1 MQKLIAHDP
10 RRRTGLLVAALV
22 PAFALLLMFG
32 STASAEVKYEF
43 SFGSEGTGAGQ
54 FKEPASITQN
64 TTTGDIYIADRQNN
78 RIQKFDEQGHFLEAW
93 GFDVVASGPDDKPVV
108 DEVQRVTI
116 KAVDGTFSLTY
127 GADTTPQLDFD
138 SEAGEVEAALNALPS
153 ISTGG
158 GSVSVTGGPGNAT
171 GSDPYVVTF
180 GGTLAG
186 SDHPEL
192 SIDRTRLARPVGS
205 QLSCKGTARYVIAE
219 GTFTFRWLRNGVPIE
234 GATSSTYTTTGA
246 DSGKAIQCEVEAT
259 YENDEPFQHGWAT
272 HSDYVLVGSTPS
284 PAPPLPPAAIPSPSG
299 PALIGS
305 AGGHLTCNAGTW
317 GNGPTSYRYQ
327 WYGHFAELADVTSAS
342 NTNELTL
349 SENDLGAGAIFQC
362 KVTATN
368 AGGSAVMWSD
378 LKETEPFGPPRGGV
392 FSFEYPGTEVA
403 QVGGTSTVSTKVNG
417 GAQFEVCK
425 PTDTC
430 KAGAE
435 GPSMGQFSKPRGVA
449 VDNSPGGNG
458 DIYIQDDQNYRVQKL
473 TSAGAPILEI
483 GRDVNQ
489 ITGDNLCVVASGDDC
504 SAGTKAID
512 LEPGGFGGWPC
523 PSGAP
528 EFCEFGVKIIG
539 YDEMG
544 NTVAVD
550 PNNGNLY
557 VVDTWEN
564 GFVPWDG
571 RMQAFDSSGQFF
583 GQARGPK
590 FAGPIDP
597 IAVAVDREGLIYVVD
612 TAESL
617 AVDIF
622 EESEFTPEGTQR
634 GFADRRQIDEDAT
647 AKHVAADPTSDKVWV
662 LDRNISDFEF
672 GGQNH
677 VCGETSNISPRRALI
692 AYDHLGHELDCSVPQ
707 GLGAITTGSG
717 LAITTNGFAFV
728 SIRKSNKINVYRL
741 PEETAPTAAGGAVS
755 QITQKSIQMH
765 GEVGPG
771 FEPTEWGFEYGTS
784 PCSSSTCTKVTGGT
798 AYGLK
803 MREVETSISS
813 LEPGTKY
820 YYRTFA
826 TNPIGT
832 DVGPEHTFTTFPF
845 IDLVNDPCENALA
858 RKQTRAA
865 GLLDCRAYELASAGF
880 TGGYDVISDL
890 APGQTPFEGFPD
902 APGKVL
908 YAVKDGGIPGTGAPT
923 NRGPDPYV
931 AVRDAGGERWVT
943 KYVGVPSDVTPTT
956 GPFSSAPSDAAAS
969 LDAFAFGGPDICD
982 PCFGDGSS
990 GIPVRMPNGDL
1001 VQGMTGSNPDSSAV
1015 PAGYIGNPMSSDG
1028 THLVFGTTSQL
1039 EPEGNNNG
1047 DVTIYDRNLEA
1058 GTTQVVSTD
1067 DEGDTLTGPGIGELD
1082 ISANGSRIVVG
1093 KRISTDGQGNMY
1105 WHPYMHIG
1113 SSPDS
1118 VDLAPGTT
1126 TGVLYAGMSSD
1137 GTRVFYSTKD
1147 SLVSG
1152 DTDTSADIYEVDVAG
1167 AGSVTPKLISV
1178 GPGGPSNDDGCDPL
1192 GLPTTWNSVSGSGKC
1207 GAVPLAG
1214 GAGVAADG
1222 TAYFLS
1228 PEQLAGGEGEAGA
1241 ANLYVIRP
1249 GDSSPSFVATIDSA
1263 TGHAPP
1269 PPPNHPVVNG
1279 SLITGLS
1286 NPTTLAVDQSNGDI
1300 YVEELGS
1307 NSVSRYT
1314 AAGAAK
1320 NFTEGPNAGTNELTG
1335 QGFSTEGAGQIAV
1348 DSSGGLMN
1356 GNLYT
1361 TNVSGGKVNVYSNT
1375 GALLGELTGLS
1386 APCGIA
1392 VENSTGALYVS
1403 EASAQR
1409 ISRYL
1414 PTSAPSPT
1422 VSNANYSAKA
1432 IKVEGG
1438 VACQLAA
1445 DNAGHVYS
1453 TGFETGRVK
1462 KYEASEFEATAQLRE
1477 GVEFKSQG
1485 SVPPAHA
1492 VYADPASNELYVD
1505 TGSKVVIFDP
1515 AGNKLKEFGAGS
1527 ISGYG
1532 GVAVNGGAGAGQGPR
1547 AHHAYVVNGTS
1558 IAEFGIEPD
1567 TYEPIDDPAVVH
1579 AVDDNEVH
1587 RWSDFQTTPD
1597 GRYAL
1602 LSSIQPSLNPAYD
1615 NAGFRMV
1622 YRYDAQNGAL
1632 DCVSCVP
1639 TEGPPIGDAGLP
1651 RYGLGITND
1660 GRAFFNSTDQL
1671 VMRDTNQKL
1680 DAYEWEEGEL
1690 SLISTGFSSAPS
1702 SLLTVTRDGTDAF
1715 FFTREVLVSDDHNGE
1730 TMKVYDAR
1738 AKGGFFKLPQ
1748 GLPCAA
1754 SDECHGPSSQAA
1766 PPPNIGTHEGKGPRV
1781 NKNGKRCKKGQVRK
1795 NGKCKKKK
1803 RKRKRHQRKHHRTA
1817 GHGKGGRR

>member
-1 MQKLIAHDP
+1 MTELLMAHTAC
-10 RRRTGLLVAALV
+10 RSTGLLTAALAS
-22 PAFALLLMFG
+22 AFALLLLF
-32 STASAEVKYEF
+32 SASATADVKYEF

-54 FKEPASITQN
+54 FKEPASISQN

-78 RIQKFDEQGHFLEAW
+78 RIQKFDEEGHFLEAW
-93 GFDVVASGPDDKPVV
+93 GFDVVASGPDNKPSA

-116 KAVDGTFSLTY
+116 KAVDGTFSLSFGT
-127 GADTTPQLDFD
+127 DTTPQLEFD
-138 SEAGEVEAALNALPS
+138 ASAGEVESALDALPS

-158 GSVSVTGGPGNAT
+158 GSVSVSGGPGDAS
-171 GSDPYVVTF
+171 GSNPYVITF

-186 SDHPEL
+186 ADHPEL
-192 SIDRTRLARPVGS
+192 TIDRTRLARPVGS
-205 QLSCKGTARYVIAE
+205 QLQCKGTARYVIAE
-219 GTFTFRWLRNGVPIE
+219 GTFDFRWLRNGVPIE
-234 GATSSTYTTTGA
+234 GATGPTYTATAA
-246 DSGKAIQCEVEAT
+246 DSGKAVQCEVEAT

-272 HSDYVLVGSTPS
+272 HSDYALIGSTPA
-284 PAPPLPPAAIPSPSG
+284 PPPPLPPAEIASPSG
-299 PALIGS
+299 PAEIGA
-305 AGGHLTCNAGTW
+305 AGGHLTCDAGTW
-317 GNGPTSYRYQ
+317 QNGPTSYRYQ
-327 WYGHFAELADVTSAS
+327 WFGHFAEIADVTSAS

-368 AGGSAVMWSD
+368 AGGSAVMWSH
-378 LKETEPFGPPRGGV
+378 LKLTEPHGPPTGGV
-392 FSFEYPGTEVA
+392 FSFEYPGTEVS

-417 GAQFEVCK
+417 GAQFEICK

-430 KAGAE
+430 KAGLE
-435 GPSMGQFSKPRGVA
+435 GPAMGQFSKPRGVA

-458 DIYIQDDQNYRVQKL
+458 AIYVGDDRNYRIQKL
-473 TSAGAPILEI
+473 TATGAPILAI

-489 ITGDNLCVVASGDDC
+489 ITGANLCVVASGDDC
-504 SAGTKAID
+504 SAGSKATD
-512 LEPGGFGGWPC
+512 LEPAAFGGWPC
-523 PSGAP
+523 PSGSG
-528 EFCEFGVKIIG
+528 EFCEFGTKSVG
-539 YDEMG
+539 YDELG
-544 NTVAVD
+544 DTVAVD

-571 RMQAFDSSGQFF
+571 RMQAFDSSGHFF
-583 GQARGPK
+583 GQARGPT
-590 FAGPIDP
+590 FGDPIDP

-612 TAESL
+612 YSENL

-634 GFADRRQIDEDAT
+634 GFADRRNIDEDAT
-647 AKHVAADPTSDKVWV
+647 AKHAAADPTSDKIWV

-672 GGQNH
+672 QGQNH
-677 VCGETSNISPRRALI
+677 VCGESSNLTPRRALI
-692 AYDHLGHELDCSVPQ
+692 AYDHLGHELDCAVPQ

-717 LAITTNGFAFV
+717 LVVTTGGLALV

-741 PEETAPTAAGGAVS
+741 PEETAPTAGGGAVS
-755 QITQKSIQMH
+755 AITQKSAQMH
-765 GEVGPG
+765 GDVGPG

-784 PCSSSTCTKVTGGT
+784 PCSSSTCSKVTGGT

-803 MREVETSISS
+803 VRAIETSVPG
-813 LEPGTKY
+813 LQPGTKY

-826 TNPIGT
+826 TNPLGT
-832 DVGPEHTFTTFPF
+832 DAGPEHTFTTFPF
-845 IDLVNDPCENALA
+845 IDLVHDACGNALA

-880 TGGYDVISDL
+880 TGGYDVVSDL
-890 APGQTPFEGFPD
+890 APGQIPFEGFPD

-908 YAVKDGGIPGTGAPT
+908 YAVKDGGIPGTGSPT

-931 AVRDAGGERWVT
+931 AVRDAVNERWVT

-956 GPFSSAPSDAAAS
+956 GPFSSAPSDAASS
-969 LDAFAFGGPDICD
+969 LDAFAFGGPDICN

-990 GIPVRMPNGDL
+990 GIPVRLPDGEL
-1001 VQGMTGSNPDSSAV
+1001 VQGMTGSNPDPNAV
-1015 PAGYIGNPMSSDG
+1015 PAGYVANQMSSDG

-1039 EPEGNNNG
+1039 ESAGNNNG
-1047 DVTIYDRNLEA
+1047 DVTIYDRNLVA

-1067 DEGDTLTGPGIGELD
+1067 DEGHTMTGPGIGELD
-1082 ISANGSRIVVG
+1082 ISADGSRIVVG
-1093 KRISTDGQGNMY
+1093 KKVSTDGQGNTY

-1147 SLVSG
+1147 KLVPA
-1152 DTDTSADIYEVDVAG
+1152 DTDTSADIYEADVTG
-1167 AGSVTPKLISV
+1167 TGPITPRLISV
-1178 GPGGPSNDDGCDPL
+1178 GTGGPSNDDSCEPL
-1192 GLPTTWNSVSGSGKC
+1192 GLPNSWNSVSGSGKC

-1228 PEQLAGGEGEAGA
+1228 PEQLTGGEGEAGA
-1241 ANLYVIRP
+1241 ANLYVMRP

-1269 PPPNHPVVNG
+1269 PPPNHPVVNN

-1286 NPTTLAVDQSNGDI
+1286 NPTALAVDQNNGDI
-1300 YVEELGS
+1300 YVEEFG
-1307 NSVSRYT
+1307 NESVSRYT
-1314 AAGAAK
+1314 ATGTAK
-1320 NFTEGPNAGTNELTG
+1320 EFTEGPGAGTNELTG
-1335 QGFSTEGAGQIAV
+1335 QGWPAEGAAQIAV

-1356 GNLYT
+1356 GNLYST
-1361 TNVSGGKVNVYSNT
+1361 DLSGGALRVYSNT
-1375 GALLGELTGLS
+1375 GALLGQLTGL
-1386 APCGIA
+1386 ATPCGVA
-1392 VENSTGALYVS
+1392 VENSTGAVYVA
-1403 EASAQR
+1403 EATAQR

-1414 PTSAPSPT
+1414 PTSAPSPS
-1422 VSNANYSAKA
+1422 VSNANYSVTA

-1438 VACQLAA
+1438 LACQLAA

-1453 TGFETGRVK
+1453 TGFETGKVK
-1462 KYEASEFEATAQLRE
+1462 RYEASEFEASPQLRE
-1477 GVEFKSQG
+1477 GVEVKSLG

-1492 VYADPASNELYVD
+1492 VYADPSSNELYVD
-1505 TGSKVVIFDP
+1505 TGSKVVIFDA
-1515 AGNKLKEFGAGS
+1515 AGNKLKEFGSGS
-1527 ISGYG
+1527 VGGYG
-1532 GVAVNGGAGAGQGPR
+1532 GVAVNGGEGAGQSSR
-1547 AHHAYVVNGTS
+1547 AHHAYAVNGSS
-1558 IAEFGIEPD
+1558 IVEFGTEPD

-1587 RWSDFQTTPD
+1587 RWSDFQTTPS

-1602 LSSIQPSLNPAYD
+1602 LSSNQPSLNPGYD

-1622 YRYDAQNGAL
+1622 YRYDAQQGAL
-1632 DCVSCVP
+1632 ACVSCVP
-1639 TEGPPIGDAGLP
+1639 TEAPPIGDAGLP
-1651 RYGLGITND
+1651 RYGLGLTDD

-1680 DAYEWEEGEL
+1680 DAYEWKGGDI

-1715 FFTREVLVSDDHNGE
+1715 FFTREVLVGDDHNGE
-1730 TMKVYDAR
+1730 TMKIYDAR
-1738 AKGGFFKLPQ
+1738 ADGGFFKLPQ
-1748 GLPCAA
+1748 GQPCAA

-1766 PPPNIGTHEGKGPRV
+1766 PPPNIGTHEGRGVGAAKP
-1781 NKNGKRCKKGQVRK
+1781 RCKKGFVLK

-1803 RKRKRHQRKHHRTA
+1803 HKRHQKRHHRAA